1 MIDGNGGN
9 DIANLGA
16 GDDRF
21 VWDPGDGSDTVEG
34 RKGADTMTFNGSGAN
49 EHFGLSAS
57 GTRTRLVRDVGAITM
72 NFDGI
77 ERVDVNSL
85 GGNDVVTVDDL
96 AATKVRT
103 VNHDDRRSAARC
115 PTRAPTRRS
124 STRRTPTTPSRPWA
138 RPAVLRSPAWRPTV
152 NVTHAEAAQRRP
164 DHQRLGRRR
173 PAWTASTLGAD
184 TMKLTQDGGAGT
196 TRCSAAAATTSLGGD
211 GDDSLDGNQGNDTAL
226 DGAGDDSLHL
236 GSGRRQRHHRGP
248 GRPPTR

>member
-1 MIDGNGGN
+1 MPTSIDGNGGN

-49 EHFGLSAS
+49 ERFGLSAS

-72 NFDGI
+72 DFDGI
-77 ERVDVNSL
+77 ERVDVNSV

-103 VNHDDRRSAARC
+103 VNHDEALGGAS

-138 RPAVLRSPAWRPTV
+138 PPAALRSPAWRP
-152 NVTHAEAAQRRP
+152 P
-164 DHQRLGRRR
+164 
-173 PAWTASTLGAD
+173 
-184 TMKLTQDGGAGT
+184 
-196 TRCSAAAATTSLGGD
+196 
-211 GDDSLDGNQGNDTAL
+211 
-226 DGAGDDSLHL
+226 
-236 GSGRRQRHHRGP
+236 
-248 GRPPTR
+248 